1 MDLLKQSAER
11 CGSDLAAG
19 ENVLLVRSNKDL
31 TSPLTTSQVE
41 ISPD

>member
-1 MDLLKQSAER
+1 MDLLNQPAER
-11 CGSDLAAG
+11 CGSDFAAG

-31 TSPLTTSQVE
+31 TSPISTSQAE